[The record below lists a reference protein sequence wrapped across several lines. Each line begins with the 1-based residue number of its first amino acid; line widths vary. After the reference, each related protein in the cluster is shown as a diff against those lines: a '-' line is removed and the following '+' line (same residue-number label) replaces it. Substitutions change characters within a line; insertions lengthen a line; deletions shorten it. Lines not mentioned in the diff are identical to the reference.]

1 MRFARPLLIFSYGLF
16 TIAAQTLLFRDFLT
30 SFEGNDISVGVF
42 FGSWFLW
49 IAVGAILVYRATGF
63 AEKLLNN
70 IEFVFLSYIPAFILQ
85 LVLIIQA
92 REISGIEAHALL
104 PIWVVLF
111 LPIVVNAPVSIIT
124 GVFFPLACRWVQSDP
139 KAAVS
144 HVYIIEAAGSFIGG
158 IGVTILL
165 GMGVSPATIF
175 FILAIVVSLSV
186 FVVRLAKA
194 VASSTENLHLRFVTC
209 GFSLLVPLFFC
220 ILFIVGADSAL
231 THYVRVVRWT
241 KLLPKDAFV
250 GSFQTA
256 QAEYLYGIYQG
267 QWVAIREGSTCEVL
281 PNKGTAGQTAA
292 IALCQ
297 NPDAEDILIVG
308 SGLSVCYEF
317 LRLPQV
323 KNVTWAHCDSEYAQ
337 KIDRFIEPQF
347 KLTSERFGRVN
358 GDIRTLLSSRKQHY
372 DIVIV
377 NLPEA
382 TSSVLNRYYTLQF
395 YHQIKESLKP
405 NGVLAVR
412 VAGGENIMGT
422 ELINLGASTKLTIQS
437 VFPRLAIVPGE
448 DTWFIASDSEKLT
461 GDPFVLRNRFAA
473 IKGAAEIFSPQA
485 LLSVYLP
492 DRAAS
497 ALENYAAADLP
508 EELLVNRDSRPLTH
522 LYSLLL
528 AAKQSGAPV
537 TRIVKYLALAGP
549 LAALIPVLV
558 LVVLRAVYVLKA
570 GKQGGKTAER
580 PAVKSSFDSSFLV
593 FSAGWLGI
601 GVVIVL
607 MYLYQTLFG
616 SLYLHIG
623 VISSL
628 FMVGL
633 TAGAALARYLL
644 AGTFWK
650 GNRKFTAR
658 EVLLAAVVIIHI
670 LILAGI
676 AFWPAEQWSPRCFAF
691 AKQNG
696 GGGIWEPTHLIFAI
710 AFVLCGLCSGCYFP
724 IAAAG
729 LADLGFEPG
738 QAGSKLE
745 TADHIGASLGGVL
758 TGLVLVPVFGT
769 RATLLVLSVLILANL
784 PLAGLNIFWP
794 ERISLLN
801 ATAFKLRRIGYVLFG
816 VGFSIVVCSNL
827 LAGAGANLIPSLPQN
842 VAQSLAGAMNIE
854 GASAVF
860 SSDARKVGYFVVRDE
875 SGNISGYI
883 FSSADLSPEVR
894 GFGGKMNLA
903 IYVDASGR
911 LINFRIISSNETP
924 SYLSRLDRWRQQL
937 GGQQL
942 FGPQPFAGVD
952 AVTGAT
958 ISSKAILSAL
968 ETSGRKFAQQVLGRS
983 IQAQQQKEFRWAGY
997 LPDIRGLYLII
1008 AFVLALIV
1016 TYKGG
1021 FWSRLGVL
1029 IVNLAVGGVILNVQ
1043 YSSEQMASLLSM
1055 DMPALGLTGVCLL
1068 VVGVPLLVIIF
1079 GNMYC
1084 GYICP
1089 FGAAQELLGYI
1100 VPARFKQPITTGKM
1114 QKARFVKYCVLFV
1127 FVILFFLSRNRT
1139 TLAADPLISTFSPS
1153 TMLRTG
1159 LRLASVDVTITSGWI
1174 WLIIAA
1180 AVAGAI
1186 FYPRFW
1192 CRYLCPAGAFLSL
1205 FNNVVILKRYLPAK
1219 RFGRC
1224 EFGLTPKDQMDC
1236 IYCDRCRYSAQ
1247 PVSKEDVLPTGAY
1260 APVSPF
1266 SRYLVVSVLAV
1277 AVFVSAISANKFLE
1291 VTPVRLEPV
1300 VSVSPARLSL
1310 PASAGQPRDV
1320 DLQRVRSMIEQKQLS
1335 DHEAQFY
1342 KKVE

>member
-1 MRFARPLLIFSYGLF
+1 MIFSYGLF

-49 IAVGAILVYRATGF
+49 VGLGAILVYRATGF
-63 AEKLLNN
+63 VEKLRNS

-85 LVLIIQA
+85 LLLIIQA
-92 REISGIEAHALL
+92 REISGVEAHALL
-104 PIWVVLF
+104 PIWVILF

-124 GVFFPLACRWVQSDP
+124 GVLFSLACRWSRDDRRG
-139 KAAVS
+139 AVS
-144 HVYIIEAAGSFIGG
+144 RVYILEAAGSFIGG
-158 IGVTILL
+158 LGATILL
-165 GMGVSPATIF
+165 GLGVSPATIF
-175 FILAIVVSLSV
+175 FLLAIVVSLSV
-186 FVVRLAKA
+186 FGVQLAKA
-194 VASSTENLHLRFVTC
+194 VVPSTQNSPLRFVTC

-220 ILFIVGADSAL
+220 ILLAVGADSAL
-231 THYVRVVRWT
+231 AHYVRVVRWT
-241 KLLPKDAFV
+241 KLLPKDAFL

-256 QAEYLYGIYQG
+256 QAEYLYGVYEG
-267 QWVAIREGSTCEVL
+267 QWVAIREGSVCEAL
-281 PNKGTAGQTAA
+281 PNKGAAGQIAA
-292 IALCQ
+292 VSLCQ
-297 NPDAEDILIVG
+297 NPDANSVLIVG

-317 LRLPQV
+317 LRLPQI
-323 KNVTWAHCDSEYAQ
+323 KHVTWAHCDSEYAQ
-337 KIDRFIEPQF
+337 KVDRTISPQF
-347 KLTSERFGRVN
+347 KVTSERFHRLD
-358 GDIRTLLSSRKQHY
+358 GDVRTLLSSQKQYY

-382 TSSVLNRYYTLQF
+382 TSSVLNRYYTLEF

-422 ELINLGASTKLTIQS
+422 ELINLGASTKLTLQS
-437 VFPRLAIVPGE
+437 VFPRLVITPGE

-461 GDPFVLRNRFAA
+461 GDPAVLRDRFAA

-492 DRAAS
+492 DRAAK

-508 EELLVNRDSRPLTH
+508 EGLLVNRDSRPLTN

-537 TRIVKYLALAGP
+537 TRFVKYLALAGP
-549 LAALIPVLV
+549 LAALIPVLI

-570 GKQGGKTAER
+570 GKQSGKPAEHL
-580 PAVKSSFDSSFLV
+580 ANKSSFDSSFLV
-593 FSAGWLGI
+593 FSAGWIGI

-633 TAGAALARYLL
+633 TIGAALARHLL
-644 AGTFWK
+644 EGTFWNE
-650 GNRKFTAR
+650 GRKVAAA
-658 EVLLAAVVIIHI
+658 EALLAAVVLVHI

-691 AKQNG
+691 ANQNG
-696 GGGIWEPTHLIFAI
+696 GGGVWEPMHLIFAI

-724 IAAAG
+724 IAARG

-769 RATLLVLSVLILANL
+769 STTLLVFAVLILANL
-784 PLAGLNIFWP
+784 PLAGLRIFWP
-794 ERISLLN
+794 ERVSLLGT
-801 ATAFKLRRIGYVLFG
+801 TAFRLRRVGYILFG
-816 VGFSIVVCSNL
+816 AGVSIVVCSNL
-827 LAGAGANLIPSLPQN
+827 LASAGANLTPSLPHN
-842 VAQSLAGAMNIE
+842 VAQSLAGVLNIE
-854 GASAVF
+854 GASATL
-860 SSDARKVGYFVVRDE
+860 SGDARKVSYFTVRDE
-875 SGNISGYI
+875 SGNVGGYI
-883 FSSADLSPEVR
+883 FSSEDLAPEVS

-903 IYVDASGR
+903 IYVDAAGK
-911 LINFRIISSNETP
+911 LINFHIIRSNETP
-924 SYLSRLDRWRQQL
+924 SYLELLGRWRKLL
-937 GGQQL
+937 GGRGL

-968 ETSGRKFAQQVLGRS
+968 ETSGQRFVSQVLGRS
-983 IQAQQQKEFRWAGY
+983 IQPEQQKELRWAGFP
-997 LPDIRGLYLII
+997 LDTEGLYLIG
-1008 AFVLALIV
+1008 AFVLALVV
-1016 TYKGG
+1016 TYRGG

-1029 IVNLAVGGVILNVQ
+1029 IVNLVVGGVILNAQ

-1055 DMPALGLTGVCLL
+1055 DTPAPALTGVFLL
-1068 VVGVPLLVIIF
+1068 VVGVPLLVVIF

-1089 FGAAQELLGYI
+1089 FGVVQELLGYI
-1100 VPARFKQPITTGKM
+1100 LPEKFRSSIGRPERT

-1127 FVILFFLSRNRT
+1127 FIMVFFLSRNREA
-1139 TLAADPLISTFSPS
+1139 LAADPLISIFS
-1153 TMLRTG
+1153 
-1159 LRLASVDVTITSGWI
+1159 LRLASVGATVRSGWI
-1174 WLIIAA
+1174 WLIVAA

-1192 CRYLCPAGAFLSL
+1192 CRYLCPVGAFLSL

-1224 EFGLTPKDQMDC
+1224 EFGLTAKDQMDC
-1236 IYCDRCRYSAQ
+1236 IYCDRCRYERRETILGELRTIAIDDRR
-1247 PVSKEDVLPTGAY
+1247 KTRDDRRLI
-1260 APVSPF
+1260 
-1266 SRYLVVSVLAV
+1266 VSVLAV
-1277 AVFVSAISANKFLE
+1277 AVFVSAISVNKFLE
-1291 VTPVRLEPV
+1291 VTPVRFEPV
-1300 VSVSPARLSL
+1300 ALVSSARL
-1310 PASAGQPRDV
+1310 PKSAGQPRDV

-1342 KKVE
+1342 KKAE

>member
-49 IAVGAILVYRATGF
+49 IGLGAILVYRATGF
-63 AEKLLNN
+63 AEKLLKN

-85 LVLIIQA
+85 LILIIQA
-92 REISGIEAHALL
+92 RELSGVEAHALL
-104 PIWVVLF
+104 PIWVILF

-124 GVFFPLACRWVQSDP
+124 GVLFPLACRWVREDS

-144 HVYIIEAAGSFIGG
+144 RVYILEAAGSFIGG
-158 IGVTILL
+158 LGVTVLL
-165 GMGVSPATIF
+165 GLGVNLATVF
-175 FILAIVVSLSV
+175 FILAFIVSLSV
-186 FVVRLAKA
+186 FGVQLARTQDPSLGSRL
-194 VASSTENLHLRFVTC
+194 LRFRYVSC
-209 GFSLLVPLFFC
+209 GLSFLIPLFFC
-220 ILFIVGADSAL
+220 ILFVVRADEAL
-231 THYVRVVRWT
+231 ARYVRIVRWT

-256 QAEYLYGIYQG
+256 QAEYLYGVYQD
-267 QWVAIREGSTCEVL
+267 QWVAIREGSVCEAL
-281 PNKGTAGQTAA
+281 PNKSAAGQIAA
-292 IALCQ
+292 LSLCQ
-297 NPDAEDILIVG
+297 NPGAENVLVVG
-308 SGLSVCYEF
+308 SGLGVCYEF
-317 LRLPQV
+317 LRLPQI
-323 KNVTWAHCDSEYAQ
+323 KSVTWAHCDSEYAQ
-337 KIDRFIEPQF
+337 KVDRTISPQF
-347 KLTSERFGRVN
+347 KITSERFHRLD
-358 GDIRTLLSSRKQHY
+358 GDVRMLLSSRKQYY

-422 ELINLGASTKLTIQS
+422 ELINLGASTKLTLQG
-437 VFPRLAIVPGE
+437 VFPRLVITPGE

-461 GDPFVLRNRFAA
+461 GDPAVLRDRFAA
-473 IKGAAEIFSPQA
+473 IKGAAEVFAPQA

-492 DRAAS
+492 DRAAK
-497 ALENYAAADLP
+497 AMENYSAADLP
-508 EELLVNRDSRPLTH
+508 ESLLVNRDSRPLTH

-537 TRIVKYLALAGP
+537 TKFVKYLVLAGP

-558 LVVLRAVYVLKA
+558 LVVLRAVYVLRA
-570 GKQGGKTAER
+570 DKQGGKPSTP
-580 PAVKSSFDSSFLV
+580 PAGKSSFDSSFLV
-593 FSAGWLGI
+593 FSAGWIGI

-633 TAGAALARYLL
+633 TVGAALARHLL
-644 AGTFWK
+644 ARIFG
-650 GNRKFTAR
+650 GENRKVVPA
-658 EVLLAAVVIIHI
+658 EALLVAVVLIHI
-670 LILAGI
+670 LVLAGI
-676 AFWPAEQWSPRCFAF
+676 AFWSAEQWSR
-691 AKQNG
+691 G
-696 GGGIWEPTHLIFAI
+696 GAGGVWEPTHFVFAI

-724 IAAAG
+724 IAARE
-729 LADLGFEPG
+729 LADLGFEAG

-745 TADHIGASLGGVL
+745 TADHIGASLGGLL

-769 RATLLVLSVLILANL
+769 RATLLVFIVLILANL
-784 PLAGLNIFWP
+784 QLAGLKIFWS
-794 ERISLLN
+794 ERVCFLN
-801 ATAFKLRRIGYVLFG
+801 TTAFRLRRLGYILFG
-816 VGFSIVVCSNL
+816 VGVSVVVCSNL
-827 LAGAGANLIPSLPQN
+827 LADAGARLRPSLPQN
-842 VAQSLAGAMNIE
+842 AAQALAGTLSIE
-854 GASAVF
+854 RASAVLGT
-860 SSDARKVGYFVVRDE
+860 DARKVTYFTVRDE

-883 FSSADLSPEVR
+883 FSSEDLAPEIR

-903 IYVDASGR
+903 VYVDAAGK
-911 LINFRIISSNETP
+911 LINFHIIRSNETP
-924 SYLSRLDRWRQQL
+924 SYLELLGRWRQQL
-937 GGQQL
+937 GGRQL

-958 ISSKAILSAL
+958 ISSKAILSVL
-968 ETSGRKFAQQVLGRS
+968 ETSGQRFASQVLGRS
-983 IQAQQQKEFRWAGY
+983 IQAQQQKEFRQAGY

-1008 AFVLALIV
+1008 TFALALIV
-1016 TYKGG
+1016 TYIGG

-1029 IVNLAVGGVILNVQ
+1029 IFNLVVGGVILNAQ
-1043 YSSEQMASLLSM
+1043 YSSEQMMSLLSLRT
-1055 DMPALGLTGVCLL
+1055 PALGLSGVCLL
-1068 VVGVPLLVIIF
+1068 VIGVPLLVIVF

-1089 FGAAQELLGYI
+1089 FGVVQELLSYI
-1100 VPARFKQPITTGKM
+1100 IPAKFRQPIDTGKM
-1114 QKARFVKYCVLFV
+1114 QKARFVKYCVLFI
-1127 FVILFFLSRNRT
+1127 FIILFFLSRNGA
-1139 TLAADPLISTFSPS
+1139 TLAADPLISIFNFQFSAS
-1153 TMLRTG
+1153 DFQ
-1159 LRLASVDVTITSGWI
+1159 LAFINWHTSM
-1174 WLIIAA
+1174 WLIVAA
-1180 AVAGAI
+1180 SLAGAI

-1192 CRYLCPAGAFLSL
+1192 CRYLCPVGAFLSL
-1205 FNNVVILKRYLPAK
+1205 FNNIVILKRYLPPK

-1224 EFGLTPKDQMDC
+1224 EFGLTAKDQMDC
-1236 IYCDRCRYSAQ
+1236 IYCDRCRYSAK
-1247 PVSKEDVLPTGAY
+1247 PVSRGEVLPTGVYIPA
-1260 APVSPF
+1260 SPF
-1266 SRYLVVSVLAV
+1266 SRYLMVSVLAV
-1277 AVFVSAISANKFLE
+1277 AILVSVISVNKFLE
-1291 VTPVRLEPV
+1291 VTPVQFEPAA
-1300 VSVSPARLSL
+1300 SASSARLGS
-1310 PASAGQPRDV
+1310 PESAGKPRDV

-1342 KKVE
+1342 KKAE